1 MLNRLDVLSR
11 RAEEL
16 GQISAAARCEELIGK
31 ARGMFLDRSVATVWN
46 GDIKALTTEQLDQLI
61 AQCREIAGPDDPS
74 GEDCPRGDV
83 LLPSGDEGNGRT
95 PDKSTDLLPA

>member
-1 MLNRLDVLSR
+1 VLNRLDVLSR

-31 ARGMFLDRSVATVWN
+31 ARGMFLDRSVSTVWN
-46 GDIKALTTEQLDQLI
+46 GDIKALTNEQLDKLISQL
-61 AQCREIAGPDDPS
+61 REVAGSDNPS
-74 GEDCPRGDV
+74 DEDCRADA
-83 LLPSGDEGNGRT
+83 LLPSGDEGNGLT